1 MRNNDINLGNVPKVT
16 TGGMGRV
23 HQDIA
28 RTTLLVLFI
37 GILISAVAWIMRP
50 FFTSMI
56 WAGTIVVTT
65 WPVLL
70 ALQARLKNKRSLAVA
85 IMTAAILLVV
95 IIPVLLAIAVIIN
108 GVDDGYIWVKS
119 LSTYTVPLPP
129 AWLSGIPLIGPR
141 LAGLWKQV
149 AVASMEDVLTYLT
162 PYAQQIISWFM
173 AEAGSVGM
181 VVIQFFLTVI
191 ITALLYAKGET
202 VSAGIGRFARRLIGD
217 DGEVVMRLTE
227 KAIRGVAL
235 SVVVTAFLQATVG
248 GIGLAVAGVAAAGL
262 LTAVMFML
270 CLAQIGPT
278 PVLVPALIW
287 VYWKD
292 GALWGTILL
301 VFAVLAVTLDSF
313 VRPVLIRK
321 GADMPLVMIFAGVIG
336 GLVAFGIIG
345 LFIGP
350 AVLAVAYTL
359 VKAWIS
365 SGGEKE
371 ASVSGR
377 LSDQ

>member
-16 TGGMGRV
+16 TGGMGQV

-37 GILISAVAWIMRP
+37 GILIGAVAWIMRP
-50 FFTSMI
+50 FFTSLI

-95 IIPVLLAIAVIIN
+95 IIPILLAIAVIIQ
-108 GVDDGYIWVKS
+108 GVDDGYIWMKS
-119 LSTYTVPLPP
+119 LSTYTVSPPP
-129 AWLSGIPLIGPR
+129 AWLSGIPLIGPK
-141 LAGLWKQV
+141 LAGLWKKV
-149 AVASMEDVLTYLT
+149 AVASMEDVFTYLT

-202 VSAGIGRFARRLIGD
+202 ASAGIGRFARRLIGD

-235 SVVVTAFLQATVG
+235 SVVVTAVLQATVG
-248 GIGLAVAGVAAAGL
+248 GIGLAVAGVPAAGL

-292 GALWGTILL
+292 GALWGTVLL

-321 GADMPLVMIFAGVIG
+321 GADIPLVMIFAGVIG

>member
-1 MRNNDINLGNVPKVT
+1 MRNNDINLGHVPKVT

-95 IIPVLLAIAVIIN
+95 IIPILLAIAVIIN

-119 LSTYTVPLPP
+119 LSTYTVSPPP